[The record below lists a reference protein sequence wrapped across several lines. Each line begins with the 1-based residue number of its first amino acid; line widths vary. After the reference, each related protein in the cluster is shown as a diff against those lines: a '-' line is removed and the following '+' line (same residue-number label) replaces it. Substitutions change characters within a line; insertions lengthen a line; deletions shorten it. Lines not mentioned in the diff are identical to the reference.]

1 MKRNSDKYHL
11 NVSTHESI
19 EIQIWESLRK
29 SSTFGKLLKVK
40 IDHKLNFNTYAKG
53 LCKSAYTLK
62 SSRKS
67 DAIKKEKK
75 KKKKPLMNSFLKAQH
90 IYCPLIEMLH
100 SRSNNNKIKHLQ
112 ERSIGTVYEKQVI
125 LWRAFVK
132 EWFSLCTP

>member
-40 IDHKLNFNTYAKG
+40 IDNKLNFNTYAKG

-67 DAIKKEKK
+67 DAIKKKK
-75 KKKKPLMNSFLKAQH
+75 RKKRSLSWILFLK
-90 IYCPLIEMLH
+90 
-100 SRSNNNKIKHLQ
+100 
-112 ERSIGTVYEKQVI
+112 RSISTA
-125 LWRAFVK
+125 L
-132 EWFSLCTP
+132 